1 MITKALIAVRSG
13 SQRVKN
19 KNIKTFA
26 GSNLLSIKIQQLQR
40 IKGIDGII
48 VNSNSDEMLKIAKN
62 LEAEVIKR
70 DDYYATNIVSM
81 NEVYKNMAQNC
92 ACDVIVFADATN
104 PLILDETISMCLKSY
119 QENLDIY
126 DSLTGVQY
134 LNLIGD
140 IFKVDKQTREELI
153 KKYADLLG
161 LTSQLNN
168 FISTYSHGM
177 KQKLVIISSLIHNP
191 KLLIMD
197 EPFVGL
203 DPKASF
209 SVKNIMKE
217 FTSNGGA
224 IFFSTHVL
232 EVAEKLCNK
241 VAIIKNGSIIASGNM
256 KDVKKDATLEQV
268 FLESANE

>member
-1 MITKALIAVRSG
+1 MLELVNFSKIYENGNVGAKDISLKVESGDIFAFIGHNGAGKTTVIKSIVGINDITKGDILI
-13 SQRVKN
+13 N
-19 KNIKTFA
+19 KI
-26 GSNLLSIKIQQLQR
+26 
-40 IKGIDGII
+40 
-48 VNSNSDEMLKIAKN
+48 
-62 LEAEVIKR
+62 
-70 DDYYATNIVSM
+70 SM
-81 NEVYKNMAQNC
+81 SK
-92 ACDVIVFADATN
+92 N
-104 PLILDETISMCLKSY
+104 PLECKKIIAYVPD
-119 QENLDIY
+119 NPDIY
-126 DSLTGVQY
+126 DSLTGIQY

-140 IFKVDKQTREELI
+140 IFKVNKQTREELI
-153 KKYADLLG
+153 KKYADMLG

-209 SVKNIMKE
+209 AVKNIMKE

-241 VAIIKNGSIIASGNM
+241 VAIIKSGSIIASGNM